1 MDIKVLGS
9 GSSGN
14 CYRVSDGKTSLLLD
28 AGLPI
33 KRIKQG
39 LDFLLHDIDGVLI
52 THEHL
57 DHAKAVNDLVKCGI
71 DVYMSAGTR
80 SALKIEHHRAKTI
93 KSMTV
98 FTIGSFRI
106 SAFDLVHDAKEPT
119 GFLMYSMT
127 TQESLLYMTDT
138 MYCKH
143 RFKNLTYMLIEMNFD
158 YNIARNN
165 VMNRELNSG
174 LAHRIYNNHMSK
186 EAALEFIKINKSV
199 FLKEIYLL
207 HLSDGN
213 SDAQAFKKAVQAL
226 TGVRVYVA

>member
-57 DHAKAVNDLVKCGI
+57 DHAKAVKDLVKCGI
-71 DVYMSAGTR
+71 DVYMSAGTK
-80 SALKIEHHRAKTI
+80 SALKIEHHRAKAI
-93 KSMTV
+93 KSMEV
-98 FTIGSFRI
+98 FNVGSFRI
-106 SAFDLVHDAKEPT
+106 IAFDLVHDAKEPV
-119 GFLMYSMT
+119 GFLIYSVAT
-127 TQESLLYMTDT
+127 KESLLYITDT
-138 MYCKH
+138 MYCKY
-143 RFKNLTYMLIEMNFD
+143 RFKNLTYILIEMNFD
-158 YNIARNN
+158 YDIAHEN
-165 VMNRELNSG
+165 VINRELNDG
-174 LAHRIYNNHMSK
+174 LAHRIYKNHMSK
-186 EAALEFIKINKSV
+186 DAALEFIKINKSV

-226 TGVRVYVA
+226 TGIRVYVA